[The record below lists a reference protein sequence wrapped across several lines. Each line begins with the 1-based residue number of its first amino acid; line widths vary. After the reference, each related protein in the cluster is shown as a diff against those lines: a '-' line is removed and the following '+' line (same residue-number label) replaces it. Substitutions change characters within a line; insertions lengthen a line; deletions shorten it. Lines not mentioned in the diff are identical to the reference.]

1 MARQQVRSH
10 MGIVLQ
16 DPFFVLG
23 TIISN
28 VTIND
33 PNITWEIVIDALKAV
48 GADRFFM
55 KMPGKHERKVT
66 EGGTTYSLGERQLIS
81 FARALAFDSAILI
94 LDKAAA
100 NIDTETEN
108 TIQDALK
115 VLKEDPLRL

>member
-1 MARQQVRSH
+1 M
-10 MGIVLQ
+10 LQ
-16 DPFFVLG
+16 DLFFVLG

-55 KMPGKHERKVT
+55 KMPGKHEKKGT
-66 EGGTTYSLGERQLIS
+66 EGGTIYSLGKRQLIS
-81 FARALAFDSAILI
+81 FARALAFDTIILI
-94 LDKAAA
+94 LDKVAA
-100 NIDTETEN
+100 NIYTETEN

-115 VLKEDPLRL
+115 VLKEGSTTPVTVHRLSTIQ